1 MSDEPFSAEQQE
13 YLKGFMAGVEA
24 RRGALGLPVS
34 PTVGGAV
41 PASPAG
47 GAVPGSP
54 AGGAVP
60 ASSGGG
66 AVLVG
71 AATPADPADINRA
84 AQDRTVAAGGKL
96 TPEEEAK
103 RKKHPLDR
111 FDEISATAAG
121 GKFPKGLDV
130 FLTKFH
136 GLFYVAPAQ
145 NAFMCRLR
153 IPGGIL
159 NAHQMRAIA
168 AMADDLAGG
177 YADVTTRA
185 NLQLREIPAANAP
198 EMLLRLSEIGLTS
211 RGSGADNIRNITG
224 SPTAGIDP
232 QELIDTRPYCRA
244 VHHFI
249 LHHRELYGLP
259 RKFNIAFDGGGRVVV
274 LEDTNDIALSAVQ
287 VADGFGVSAGVYF
300 RLALG
305 GITGHRDFAR
315 TTGVIVPPDDAV
327 RVCNAVLRA
336 FIAHGDRTDRT
347 KARLKYVLD
356 RMGVPGFLGEV
367 EKELGE
373 PLLRVDDAAILPRPA
388 QDKHGHLGVHR
399 QKQPGLNY
407 VGVACP
413 VGRLSSDRLRGLAG
427 VAEAYGSGT
436 LRLTVWQ
443 NLLISDIPDA
453 ALNEALGAIAALGLD
468 WRASPLRGGL
478 VACTGNAG
486 CKFSASDTKRHA
498 TALVDW
504 LEPRISIDQPI
515 NIHLT
520 GCHHSCAQHYVA
532 DIGLLA
538 TKIERD
544 DDMVEGYDLLV
555 GGGAGAEQKLGRL
568 VRAKVVFEDLPPLVF
583 SLLHAWQ
590 HDRATPDES
599 FQSFTARHS
608 DDALST
614 LCDRMLETA

>member
-1 MSDEPFSAEQQE
+1 MSDQPFTGEQQE

-24 RRGALGLPVS
+24 RRGALGLPAA
-34 PTVGGAV
+34 PVGDTA
-41 PASPAG
+41 PDAS
-47 GAVPGSP
+47 
-54 AGGAVP
+54 
-60 ASSGGG
+60 
-66 AVLVG
+66 
-71 AATPADPADINRA
+71 DIHRA
-84 AQDRTVAAGGKL
+84 AQDRTVAAGVKL
-96 TPEEEAK
+96 TGEEEAK

-111 FDEISATAAG
+111 FDEISALASS
-121 GKFPKGLDV
+121 GKFPKGIEI

-145 NAFMCRLR
+145 DAFMCRLR

-159 NAHQMRAIA
+159 NTHQLRGIA
-168 AMADDLAGG
+168 SIADDLAGG
-177 YADVTTRA
+177 YADITTRA
-185 NLQLREIPAANAP
+185 NLQLREIKAESAP
-198 EMLLRLSEIGLTS
+198 EVLLRLTEIGLTS

-232 QELIDTRPYCRA
+232 QELIDTRPYCRQ

-249 LHHRELYGLP
+249 LYHRELYGLP

-287 VADGFGVSAGVYF
+287 VADGFGVAPGVYF
-300 RLALG
+300 RLGLG
-305 GITGHRDFAR
+305 GITGHHDFAR
-315 TTGVIVPPDDAV
+315 DTGVIVPPVDAV
-327 RVCNAVLRA
+327 RVCNAVVRA

-356 RMGVPGFLGEV
+356 RMGMAAFLTEV
-367 EKELGE
+367 EKQLGAT
-373 PLLRVDDAAILPRPA
+373 LLRVDAAAILPGPT
-388 QDKHGHLGVHR
+388 QDKHGHIGVHA
-399 QKQPGLNY
+399 QKQDGLNY
-407 VGVACP
+407 VGVLCP
-413 VGRLSSDRLRGLAG
+413 VGRLDSDRLRGLADI
-427 VAEAYGSGT
+427 ADRFGSGT

-443 NLLISDIPDA
+443 NLLISDIPDTKLDDALA
-453 ALNEALGAIAALGLD
+453 AITALGLG
-468 WRASPLRGGL
+468 WRASALRGGL

-486 CKFSASDTKRHA
+486 CKFSASDTKRDA
-498 TALVDW
+498 AALVDW
-504 LEPRISIDQPI
+504 LEPRITLDQPI

-568 VRAKVVFEDLPPLVF
+568 IRLKVVSEDLPPMVL
-583 SLLHAWQ
+583 SLLEAWQ
-590 HDRATPDES
+590 RDRATPEET

-608 DDALST
+608 SDELAA
-614 LCDRMLETA
+614 LCDRVLEVA